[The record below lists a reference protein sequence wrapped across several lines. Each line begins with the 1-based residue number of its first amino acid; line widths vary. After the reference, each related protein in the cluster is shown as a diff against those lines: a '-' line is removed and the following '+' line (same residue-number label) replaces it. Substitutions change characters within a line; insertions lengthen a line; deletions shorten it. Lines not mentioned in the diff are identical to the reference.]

1 MKVYE
6 LARELKM
13 ESKSLLAKLKL
24 WGIHAPSHMATLDER
39 TVNIVRQKVKKGE
52 EAPEAPKKPILI
64 KKKSASPGSE
74 SPESPTIQTEAP
86 FTPEAPSEPESTVV
100 MEKVTKPAEAAPPVT
115 EGHPVAT
122 SPAENI
128 LPRIPVEGWT
138 QENAPARQM
147 EKASS
152 PPSAAVLSKDAAE
165 KGVSRDRSLPG
176 DKRGKPAKTSKE
188 KNQKLDR
195 LHMLREED
203 FVDLDETGEKESP
216 AAKPAVS
223 PAPAHRVVAPG
234 APPESQPS
242 ARTAFPRPAFKKPS
256 SFKKKGKGGS
266 DSRGAAPAVDGTKAR
281 KKSIR
286 IEAGTSVK
294 DFADKMGVKVQD
306 VIMRL
311 MAMGVMTTITEPV
324 DPEAAMLVAEQLG
337 IAVEIQQE
345 EPEEAILG
353 ESEDSPEDLLTRP
366 PVVTIMGH
374 TDHGKTSL
382 LDAIRK
388 SKVAEGEAGGIT
400 QHIGAYTVS
409 INGRDITFLDTPGHE
424 AFTAMRARGA
434 KATDVVVL
442 VVAADDGVMPQ
453 TVEAINHARAA
464 EVPIV
469 VAINKIDKPEAN
481 PDRVKQALSEYGLT
495 PEEWGGTTIFCP
507 VSAKKRTGL
516 DLLLEMILLQAD
528 VLDLKANPN
537 RRARGLVIESRLDRG
552 RGIVASVLV
561 QKGTLRVGNFLVLG
575 AQVGRVRSLT
585 DAFGHRV
592 TEVTPS
598 HSAEVVGLD
607 GMPQPGDIF
616 IAVED
621 EKLGRQV
628 AMARQARQRAVQL
641 LQNKKVTL
649 EDLYSQIEEGIIK
662 DLNLI
667 LKVDVQGSIEPI
679 RQAIG
684 KLENKKV
691 RVRFIHEGVG
701 GIRETD
707 VLLAQA
713 SNAVILGF
721 NVRPEPKALALAER
735 EKVEMKFYSVIYD
748 AVEDIRKAM
757 EGMLSPTIR
766 EKFVGRAE
774 VRQVYNISR
783 VGTVAGCYVSE
794 GVMQRT
800 GTVVKLIRDGTVVFE
815 GKMEALKRFK
825 DDVREVAAGYECGI
839 SLENFRDIKVG
850 DLIECFVQEKIAGKL
865 EPVTT

>member
-100 MEKVTKPAEAAPPVT
+100 MEKVTKPAEAAPPVA

-138 QENAPARQM
+138 QENAPARQT

-294 DFADKMGVKVQD
+294 DFADKIGVKV
-306 VIMRL
+306 
-311 MAMGVMTTITEPV
+311 
-324 DPEAAMLVAEQLG
+324 
-337 IAVEIQQE
+337 
-345 EPEEAILG
+345 
-353 ESEDSPEDLLTRP
+353 
-366 PVVTIMGH
+366 
-374 TDHGKTSL
+374 
-382 LDAIRK
+382 
-388 SKVAEGEAGGIT
+388 
-400 QHIGAYTVS
+400 
-409 INGRDITFLDTPGHE
+409 
-424 AFTAMRARGA
+424 
-434 KATDVVVL
+434 
-442 VVAADDGVMPQ
+442 
-453 TVEAINHARAA
+453 
-464 EVPIV
+464 
-469 VAINKIDKPEAN
+469 
-481 PDRVKQALSEYGLT
+481 
-495 PEEWGGTTIFCP
+495 
-507 VSAKKRTGL
+507 
-516 DLLLEMILLQAD
+516 
-528 VLDLKANPN
+528 
-537 RRARGLVIESRLDRG
+537 
-552 RGIVASVLV
+552 
-561 QKGTLRVGNFLVLG
+561 
-575 AQVGRVRSLT
+575 
-585 DAFGHRV
+585 
-592 TEVTPS
+592 
-598 HSAEVVGLD
+598 
-607 GMPQPGDIF
+607 
-616 IAVED
+616 
-621 EKLGRQV
+621 
-628 AMARQARQRAVQL
+628 
-641 LQNKKVTL
+641 
-649 EDLYSQIEEGIIK
+649 
-662 DLNLI
+662 
-667 LKVDVQGSIEPI
+667 
-679 RQAIG
+679 
-684 KLENKKV
+684 
-691 RVRFIHEGVG
+691 
-701 GIRETD
+701 
-707 VLLAQA
+707 
-713 SNAVILGF
+713 
-721 NVRPEPKALALAER
+721 
-735 EKVEMKFYSVIYD
+735 
-748 AVEDIRKAM
+748 
-757 EGMLSPTIR
+757 
-766 EKFVGRAE
+766 
-774 VRQVYNISR
+774 
-783 VGTVAGCYVSE
+783 
-794 GVMQRT
+794 
-800 GTVVKLIRDGTVVFE
+800 
-815 GKMEALKRFK
+815 
-825 DDVREVAAGYECGI
+825 
-839 SLENFRDIKVG
+839 
-850 DLIECFVQEKIAGKL
+850 
-865 EPVTT
+865 